1 MHKTWIVVC
10 LLMILPAL
18 FIQQQGGFSANKTSR
33 AQVQD
38 GGSNDKEDK
47 RSMTVEQAKMLDDGA
62 SLVLSGHLIKQTGHD
77 SYQFRDKSGT
87 LDVVIPPAVFEA
99 RELSPDNL
107 LTISGSWDKS
117 HLPPMM
123 QVDTIETAR

>member
-18 FIQQQGGFSANKTSR
+18 LVQKQGGFSANSPSR
-33 AQVQD
+33 VQAQD
-38 GGSNDKEDK
+38 SGFPNKEDK
-47 RSMTVEQAKMLDDGA
+47 RSMTVEQAKMLADGA
-62 SLVLSGHLIKQTGHD
+62 SLVLRGNLIKQTGHD

-99 RELSPDNL
+99 RELSPANL
-107 LTISGSWDKS
+107 LSISGSWDKS
-117 HLPPMM
+117 HLPAVM
-123 QVDTIETAR
+123 QVDTIETVR